1 MGSAHVLAGIA
12 WDPQIRG
19 FLTLGV
25 GVVVLLGSVYLLL
38 LTNVGS
44 RLGFLIA
51 ATAFWGWLF
60 IMGSVWWV
68 YGTVGMLGDLPKW
81 DVKEVVYPGTDAAA
95 LDDAHSLDVAD
106 SGLPKSADEFED
118 LEPEDQQKVAD
129 QVKSKLGGWK
139 VLLESN
145 PAFGEAKAAVDEH
158 FVAEPLDDGTLKLT
172 SGADYVPR
180 YSFERGG
187 KDKLPANP
195 NRWDR
200 ITHKIETLIELRH
213 PPHYAIVQIQPV
225 VAQETVPGQAPPLPK
240 ADESKPVV
248 SVIMER
254 DLGQR
259 RTPGALLAV
268 ASGIMFGLLCMS
280 LHRRDLRAM
289 QARGLNPAKA

>member
-1 MGSAHVLAGIA
+1 MGPAHVLAGIA

-19 FLTLGV
+19 FLTLAI

-38 LTNVGS
+38 LTNIGT
-44 RLGFLIA
+44 RLGFLVA

-60 IMGSVWWV
+60 LMGSVWWV
-68 YGTVGMLGDLPKW
+68 YGTVGMIGDLPTW

-95 LDDAHSLDVAD
+95 LDEAHTLDVAD
-106 SGLPKSADEFED
+106 SGLPRDADEFED
-118 LEPEDQQKVAD
+118 LEPDEQQELAD
-129 QVKSKLGGWK
+129 KAKPNLGGWE

-158 FVAEPLDDGTLKLT
+158 FAAEPLDDGVLKLE
-172 SGADYVPR
+172 SAEDYVAR

-187 KDKLPANP
+187 KDRLPRNP
-195 NRWDR
+195 SRWDR
-200 ITHKIETLIELRH
+200 ITHKIDTLVQLRH

-225 VAQETVPGQAPPLPK
+225 LAQETLPGQAPPLPK
-240 ADESKPVV
+240 ADESQPVV

-268 ASGIMFGLLCMS
+268 ASGIMFGLLCVS

-289 QARGLNPAKA
+289 QARGLDPAKA

>member
-1 MGSAHVLAGIA
+1 MGTAHVLAGIA

-38 LTNVGS
+38 LTNVGT

-68 YGTVGMLGDLPKW
+68 YGTVGMLGDLPTW
-81 DVKEVVYPGTDAAA
+81 QIKEVVYPGTSAAA
-95 LDDAHSLDVAD
+95 LNDAHSLDVAD
-106 SGLPKSADEFED
+106 SGLPANADEFED
-118 LEPEDQQKVAD
+118 LEPDAQQKIANA
-129 QVKSKLGGWK
+129 VKPQLGGWK

-158 FVAEPLDDGTLKLT
+158 FTADPLDDGTLKLD
-172 SGADYVPR
+172 SADDYVAR

-187 KDKLPANP
+187 KDKLQADP

-200 ITHKIETLIELRH
+200 ITHKLKTLFEFRH
-213 PPHYAIVQIQPV
+213 PPHYAIVQIQPTV
-225 VAQETVPGQAPPLPK
+225 LQTTVPGQAPPLPK

-254 DLGQR
+254 DLGHR
-259 RTPGALLAV
+259 RTPGALLAT
-268 ASGIMFGLLCMS
+268 ASGIMFGLLCVS

-289 QARGLNPAKA
+289 EARGLNPAKA

>member
-1 MGSAHVLAGIA
+1 MAIATVLAGIG

-19 FLTLGV
+19 ILTLAI

-51 ATAFWGWLF
+51 ATAFWGWMF
-60 IMGSVWWV
+60 IMGAVWWL
-68 YGTVGMLGDLPKW
+68 YGTVGMIGDLPTW
-81 DVKEVVYPGTDAAA
+81 QVKEVVYPSTA
-95 LDDAHSLDVAD
+95 LANLEEAHTLDVEQ
-106 SGLPKSADEFED
+106 SGLPANAEEFLD
-118 LEPEDQQKVAD
+118 LEPDEQLAVAD
-129 QVKSKLGGWK
+129 VAAPKLGGWE

-158 FVAEPLDDGTLKLT
+158 FVSEPLDDGTLLLD
-172 SGADYVPR
+172 SADDYVAT

-187 KDKLPANP
+187 KDGLKDDPS
-195 NRWDR
+195 RIDR
-200 ITHKIETLIELRH
+200 ITHKIKTLFEFRH
-213 PPHYAIVQIQPV
+213 PPHYAILQVQPV

-240 ADESKPVV
+240 ADESKPII

-259 RTPGALLAV
+259 RLPGAGVTV
-268 ASGIMFGLLCMS
+268 ASAIMFGLMANA
-280 LHRRDLRAM
+280 LHRRDLQAM
-289 QARGLNPAKA
+289 RSRGLDPVGS

>member
-1 MGSAHVLAGIA
+1 MGTAHVLAGIA

-38 LTNVGS
+38 LTNVGT

-60 IMGSVWWV
+60 IMGSVWWI
-68 YGTVGMLGDLPKW
+68 YGTVGMIGDLPAW
-81 DVKEVVYPGTDAAA
+81 HVQEVVYPGTDAAH
-95 LDDAHSLDVAD
+95 LNDAHSLDVAK
-106 SGLPKSADEFED
+106 SGLPANPDEFED
-118 LEPEDQQKVAD
+118 LDPDAQQKEAD
-129 QVKSKLGGWK
+129 KVQPNLGGWK

-145 PAFGEAKAAVDEH
+145 PAFGEAKATVDEH
-158 FVAEPLDDGTLKLT
+158 FASEPLDDGTLKLD
-172 SGADYVPR
+172 SADDYVAR

-187 KDKLPANP
+187 KDKLEANP

-200 ITHKIETLIELRH
+200 ISHKVDTLLQFRS
-213 PPHYAIVQIQPV
+213 PPHYAIVQIQPALV
-225 VAQETVPGQAPPLPK
+225 QETVPGQAPPLPK

-254 DLGQR
+254 DLGHR

-268 ASGIMFGLLCMS
+268 ASGIMFGLLCVS

-289 QARGLNPAKA
+289 EARGLNPAKA